1 MDAIYDR
8 TILDVQR
15 VKDLKSKI
23 NQSGWGSLTDNE
35 KTEWI
40 NGMKGA
46 LNYSDLN
53 RIESNLQSI
62 SNQCNF
68 GFTQKTD
75 WRIGDFPIITD
86 YFRIR
91 ENTNIVRISP
101 FGWKCTSNTPVMP
114 INNYGK
120 INSIEKILLNSYN
133 FAVLQDANIEYID
146 EIYDETG
153 QEFSEEYYADG
164 EIICDDNFII

>member
-23 NQSGWGSLTDNE
+23 NQNGWDSLTDNE

-40 NGMKGA
+40 NGMKGS

-53 RIESNLQSI
+53 RIENNLQSI

-75 WRIGDFPIITD
+75 WQVGDFPTITD
-86 YFRIR
+86 YLRIR
-91 ENTNIVRISP
+91 ENTEIVRTSP

-120 INSIEKILLNSYN
+120 INNIEKILLDSYN
-133 FAVLQDANIEYID
+133 FAVMQNANIEYID
-146 EIYDETG
+146 EIYDENG
-153 QEFSEEYYADG
+153 KEFTEEYYADG